1 MKVLTFLAALIFVFE
16 VNAQQDKDQKPH
28 FDIFSFEKTVTL
40 PGTVFQIFDDEATGG
55 ISGFWDH
62 FIFERVKPYV
72 EARNSKK

>member
-1 MKVLTFLAALIFVFE
+1 MKVLTLLYTLLLAIGMS
-16 VNAQQDKDQKPH
+16 AQNNSDQMLH
-28 FDIFSFEKTVTL
+28 LDIFSFEKTVTL
-40 PGTVFQIFDDEATGG
+40 PGTVFQIFDDEATGD